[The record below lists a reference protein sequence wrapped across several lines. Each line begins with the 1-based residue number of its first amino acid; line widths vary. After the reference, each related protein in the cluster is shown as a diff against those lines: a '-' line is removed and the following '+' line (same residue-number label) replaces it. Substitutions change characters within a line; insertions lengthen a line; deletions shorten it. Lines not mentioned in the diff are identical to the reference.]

1 MSELSPS
8 RPRLAPEDERAVVN
22 KVSRRVIPCIL
33 IGSLVAYVD
42 RVNIG
47 YAQLG
52 MGAELGITAASY
64 GLAAAIFFVAY
75 FIFEIPSNILLARF
89 GSRRW
94 FARIMV
100 SWGIVTV
107 LTGFVHSTE
116 WLYVARFA
124 LGLAEAGFF
133 PGAVLYITKWFRAE
147 DRARPLAYLVIAQ
160 PAAYLLGGATAGTIL
175 DHVHWLGQSPWRWI
189 FFLSGVPAVVVGLAI
204 LKFLPER
211 PADATWLDASS
222 RAWLVDA
229 VGAGGVREAGKH
241 GLKAQLTAFRNR
253 RTFVLCV
260 IEFVF
265 SVGFYGF
272 TLFVPLII
280 KQINP
285 TYSAT
290 HIGFE
295 AAIPYLCGMIGL
307 LTLPRL
313 GNSPA
318 RLRYLGTGLSLFGTV
333 GIFGVIALREHPSL
347 ALVSLSLAA
356 LVSFPFISVLWAIIT
371 HSLPR
376 KHATVAFAAIN
387 SIGALAGFVGPYLVG
402 QGSSGST
409 VTSGLLTPAIAML
422 LCTIFTASF
431 RVKSPEAESQEAPT
445 ASRTVTT

>member
-1 MSELSPS
+1 M
-8 RPRLAPEDERAVVN
+8 V
-22 KVSRRVIPCIL
+22 
-33 IGSLVAYVD
+33 GSLVAYVD

-75 FIFEIPSNILLARF
+75 FIFEVPSNILLARF

-133 PGAVLYITKWFRAE
+133 PGAVLYITKWYRAQ
-147 DRARPLAYLVIAQ
+147 DRARPLSYLVIAQ
-160 PAAYLLGGATAGTIL
+160 PAAYLIGGATAGTIL

-189 FFLSGVPAVVVGLAI
+189 FFLSGIPAVAVGLVI

-211 PADATWLDASS
+211 PADATWLDDTS

-229 VGAGGVREAGKH
+229 VGGEGVSEARRHGVR
-241 GLKAQLTAFRNR
+241 AQLAAFRNR
-253 RTFVLCV
+253 RTFVLCA

-307 LTLPRL
+307 MTLPRL
-313 GNSPA
+313 GSTPG
-318 RLRYLGTGLSLFGTV
+318 RLRYLGTGLSLFGTI
-333 GIFGVIALREHPSL
+333 GILGVILLREQPTP
-347 ALVSLSLAA
+347 ALISLSLAA

-371 HSLPR
+371 HSLPK

-387 SIGALAGFVGPYLVG
+387 SVGALAGFVGPYLVG

-422 LCTIFTASF
+422 LCTIFTAAF
-431 RVKSPEAESQEAPT
+431 RIKNPEALAESTSQP
-445 ASRTVTT
+445 SRTVST